1 MRERK
6 RNMNYYIITG
16 VSKGL
21 GEAIA
26 KNLIS
31 GDNQLFC
38 ISRKRNDMILKEAE
52 RNNCPVEF
60 YEYDL
65 DNLEGID
72 GLADKIFAGMA
83 PAKAE
88 SVCLINNAGIVNPIK
103 PIGKCESS
111 EIIRNMRINAIAP
124 MILSSRFINKT
135 QSFQCKRSIIN
146 ISSGAG
152 KHPYFGWGCYCSS
165 KAAIDMYTECI
176 GVEQGN
182 AVNPARVVSFSP
194 GVINTGMQEQIRQS
208 DVEDFEQVE
217 RFKRFL
223 EDGVLKE
230 PDFVAQKVIE
240 LIKNDRIK
248 TGALIDIREMRDL

>member
-1 MRERK
+1 
-6 RNMNYYIITG
+6 MNYYIITG
-16 VSKGL
+16 ASKGL
-21 GEAIA
+21 GESIA

-31 GDNQLFC
+31 ENNYLFC
-38 ISRKRNDMILKEAE
+38 ISRKRNDTIIAEAE

-72 GLADKIFAGMA
+72 GLVGKIFDSII
-83 PAKAE
+83 PSNAE
-88 SVCLINNAGIVNPIK
+88 SVCLINNAGILSPIK

-111 EIIRNMRINAIAP
+111 EIIKNMRINAIAP
-124 MILSSRFINKT
+124 MILSSQFISKT
-135 QSFQCKRSIIN
+135 QDFQCKKTIIN

-176 GVEQGN
+176 GVEQSN
-182 AVNPARVVSFSP
+182 SVNPVRVVSLSP
-194 GVINTGMQEQIRQS
+194 GVINTGMQEQIRQANA
-208 DVEDFEQVE
+208 EDFEQVE
-217 RFKRFL
+217 RFKKFL
-223 EDGVLKE
+223 KNGVLKE

-240 LIKNDRIK
+240 VIKNEEIK
-248 TGALIDIREMRDL
+248 TGTLIDIKEVGQ